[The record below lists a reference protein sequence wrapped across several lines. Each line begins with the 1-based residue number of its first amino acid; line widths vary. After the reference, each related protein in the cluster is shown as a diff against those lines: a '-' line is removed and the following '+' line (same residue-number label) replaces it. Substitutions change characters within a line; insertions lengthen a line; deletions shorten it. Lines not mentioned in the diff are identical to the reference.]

1 MRFIRYN
8 FRKFTKERFFLQQI
22 HFPYVFKIERNKMT
36 RQEITAFYQQHHRR
50 VYNTAWRIL
59 RDSDDAEEVMQDTLI
74 KYLGRK
80 DGTPL
85 TEEQT
90 AAWLSR
96 TCIRASIDRLRERK
110 RRAGFLELYAVD
122 ESEVEQPEVPLEGL
136 EVSTVLKALEQLE
149 EPYRLVLNLV
159 LLEGLDYEEISAFT
173 GKKETTLR
181 SIYSRGRA
189 QLIKRLGK

>member
-1 MRFIRYN
+1 
-8 FRKFTKERFFLQQI
+8 
-22 HFPYVFKIERNKMT
+22 MT
-36 RQEITAFYQQHHRR
+36 RQEITAFYKEHHLRL
-50 VYNTAWRIL
+50 YNTAWRIL
-59 RDSDDAEEVMQDTLI
+59 RNSEDAEEVMQDTLI
-74 KYLGRK
+74 KYIGRK

-85 TEEQT
+85 TEAQT

-110 RRAGFLELYAVD
+110 RRAGVLELYAVD
-122 ESEVEQPEVPLEGL
+122 ESEVEEEEVPMAGL
-136 EVSTVLKALEQLE
+136 DVARVQQALESLE
-149 EPYRLVLNLV
+149 EPYRLILNLV

-189 QLIKRLGK
+189 QLIERLRK

>member
-1 MRFIRYN
+1 
-8 FRKFTKERFFLQQI
+8 
-22 HFPYVFKIERNKMT
+22 MT

-59 RDSDDAEEVMQDTLI
+59 RNSDDAEEVMQDTLI
-74 KYLGRK
+74 KYIGRK

-110 RRAGFLELYAVD
+110 RRADFLELYAVD
-122 ESEVEQPEVPLEGL
+122 ESEVEQPEVPLEGW

>member
-1 MRFIRYN
+1 
-8 FRKFTKERFFLQQI
+8 
-22 HFPYVFKIERNKMT
+22 MT

-59 RDSDDAEEVMQDTLI
+59 RNSDDAEEVMQDTFI
-74 KYLGRK
+74 KYIGRK

-149 EPYRLVLNLV
+149 EPYRLGLNLV